1 MEENDILGVFLRIFI
16 HAAGSLSLFAMTVY
30 HKDEGFSSE
39 KILRFLFLGRIL
51 SRCLKILPHML
62 RMAEVLGRIFR

>member
-1 MEENDILGVFLRIFI
+1 MEEKWHSWSFLRIFI
-16 HAAGSLSLFAMTVY
+16 HVARSLSLFAMTVY

-39 KILRFLFLGRIL
+39 KILCFLFLGRIL